1 MRPLLQ
7 LTAAACLY
15 GLTAGSAIA
24 GMWSPLPTRWTAT
37 SSYQPNGFSFS
48 ADNAAPFLQ
57 AISFFLAIVLV
68 SAWIV
73 QGLWRL
79 LRHDLNWLPVLNY
92 RRALGLVVLWGLL
105 FIVVLTMIAG
115 ARELM
120 TPGAWRTQ
128 GWTYKLADAS
138 KLGTAQSEPNSN
150 EQIRRAL
157 EQLRQALWHY
167 AATHAGNFPP
177 RDDGTIDHSLW
188 EIPGWPGQRFLY
200 VGDRYAA
207 SAGQLLVYS
216 PELDGDERAVL
227 MTNGMIG
234 QMRTAEINQELAEIM
249 ADEKRSKRRSK

>member
-1 MRPLLQ
+1 MRRLLQ
-7 LTAAACLY
+7 LTTAACLY
-15 GLTAGSAIA
+15 GLAASSATA

-37 SSYQPNGFSFS
+37 SEQPSGIFSFG
-48 ADNAAPFLQ
+48 AEDAAPFLQ

-79 LRHDLNWLPVLNY
+79 LRQDLTWLPVLNY
-92 RRALGLVVLWGLL
+92 RRSLGLVVLWGLL

-128 GWTYKLADAS
+128 GWTYKLASAKPDSYA
-138 KLGTAQSEPNSN
+138 SEPKSN
-150 EQIRRAL
+150 EQIRQAL
-157 EQLRQALWHY
+157 EKLRQALWHY
-167 AATHAGNFPP
+167 AATHAGKFPAP
-177 RDDGTIDHSLW
+177 DHAAIDQSLW

-200 VGDRYAA
+200 VAERHAT

-216 PELDGDERAVL
+216 PELGDDERAVL

-234 QMRTAEINQELAEIM
+234 HMRAAEIHQDLAEIT
-249 ADEKRSKRRSK
+249 ASNKRSK